1 MNVYGREVMEIL
13 LKLVIRFLQY
23 DLFWQNE
30 NSYLFEMIPIF
41 IEKIKCFKILRYNY
55 IIKYYY
61 KISAMH

>member
-1 MNVYGREVMEIL
+1 MKIL

-23 DLFWQNE
+23 DIFWQNE